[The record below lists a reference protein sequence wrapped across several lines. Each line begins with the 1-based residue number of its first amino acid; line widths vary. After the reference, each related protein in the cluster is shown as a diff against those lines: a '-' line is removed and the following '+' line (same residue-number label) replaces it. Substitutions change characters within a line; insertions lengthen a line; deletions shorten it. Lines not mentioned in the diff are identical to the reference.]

1 MRLISSVSSW
11 LHTTRARLT
20 LLFGGTAVATGLVV
34 GLVADELLT
43 RQLTDLSG
51 QSLMNSSRP
60 IALALAQGMQERER
74 EIALLSHLPMLTQ
87 GAGYA
92 PQLQAHLEQ
101 IRQSYPFYSWIGVT
115 DTQGV
120 VQVATGY
127 LLQGQNV
134 SQRPWFGAG
143 GRGPYVG
150 DAHDAV
156 LLDKLLRAPGS
167 QVPLRFMDYASPV
180 RGQDSVF
187 KGVVAAHV
195 NWAWVQ
201 DIIRRSSPAAP
212 LSSGLEVIL
221 VNKDGVINTEGAV
234 EQPRSALPILPE
246 PGAFRVM
253 SWGNASPRPY
263 LTAVVPVSTQ
273 TATDLGWLLVTRQP
287 LEMALQPISRLHT
300 LLALLLG
307 LMAALLAGLAYGVA
321 RRFSQPVERLADA
334 ARQVQVTGQVDAL
347 DFEMKTVEFQH
358 LRSALQNMAQGLL
371 EGRAALQSANAE
383 LEQRVAER
391 TVALHQSEQRYLS
404 ILEDQTEIICR
415 FDASNRMTFVNEA
428 FCRLF
433 DLRRDE
439 VVGQVW
445 APIVH
450 PDDLPLVTKALHGVS
465 PVQPLAVVENRVVAG
480 DGTIRWC
487 QFSNRALFDDDG
499 QLVEWQSV
507 GRDVTERRQL
517 EAELAKASE
526 QFQDLYD
533 HAPCG
538 YYALDR
544 QGKYVHL
551 NLLTLQWL
559 GLPREEVIGK
569 LGPADFFDDE
579 GRALFAQNFPVFL
592 ETGKIGP
599 VEFNLIGRGS
609 GVRRVSVSS
618 TAILDAQGDY
628 VMSRSIMYDVS
639 ELHAARQQL
648 HTLNLEQQAMLD
660 NDLIGIAKVKDR
672 VIVWRNPALERIF
685 GYAPGTLQGRT
696 TEEMYVDQEDFLAF
710 GRDAYAVLA
719 SGQHYRQQRRM
730 RRVTGEMV
738 WIDVNGVLLEGQG
751 ESLWLMQDITAM
763 KQYQEQVEHIAFHD
777 GLTHLP
783 NRLLLADRLSQAF
796 ALCDRTQTQ
805 AAVCYLDLNGF
816 KPINDRYGHDMGD
829 EVLKITARRL
839 LEQVRGNDT
848 AARIGGDEFVLVLTA
863 VKDPAEV
870 DQALRRVM
878 AAIEQPIDLGE
889 GRVVSVSAAVGTALY
904 PRDGTTTFE
913 LLRAADQA
921 MYADKGHV
929 SAERSL

>member
-1 MRLISSVSSW
+1 MSRW
-11 LHTTRARLT
+11 LQTTRARLT
-20 LLFGGTAVATGLVV
+20 LLFGGTAVATGLAV
-34 GLVADELLT
+34 GLLADELLT

-51 QSLMNSSRP
+51 QSLMNSSQP

-74 EIALLSHLPMLTQ
+74 EISLLSHLPMLTQ
-87 GAGYA
+87 DSGYD

-115 DTQGV
+115 DTRGV
-120 VQVATGY
+120 VQVATGN
-127 LLQGQNV
+127 LLQDQNV

-143 GRGPYVG
+143 RQGPYVG

-180 RGQDSVF
+180 RGQDSAF
-187 KGVVAAHV
+187 KGVIAAHV

-201 DIIRRSSPAAP
+201 DIIQRASPAPP
-212 LSSGLEVIL
+212 LASGLEVML

-253 SWGNASPRPY
+253 SWGGASTQPY
-263 LTAVVPVSTQ
+263 LTAVMSVRAQ
-273 TATDLGWLLVTRQP
+273 TSTDLGWLLVTRQP
-287 LEMALQPISRLHT
+287 LDKALQPIARLHT

-307 LMAALLAGLAYGVA
+307 LMAVLLGGLAYWVA
-321 RRFSQPVERLADA
+321 RRFSQPLERLAHA
-334 ARQVQVTGQVDAL
+334 AQEVQATGQVAAL
-347 DFEMKTVEFQH
+347 NVNVKTLEFRR
-358 LRSALQNMAQGLL
+358 LRSALQDMAQGLL

-383 LEQRVAER
+383 LEQRVTER
-391 TVALHQSEQRYLS
+391 TQALHQSEQRYLS
-404 ILEDQTEIICR
+404 ILEDQTEMICR
-415 FDASNRMTFVNEA
+415 FDAGNRMTFVNEA

-433 DLRRDE
+433 HLRRDE

-450 PDDLPLVTKALHGVS
+450 PDDLSMVTRALQDVSPAQPLV
-465 PVQPLAVVENRVVAG
+465 VVENRVVAG
-480 DGTIRWC
+480 DGAIRWC
-487 QFSNRALFDDDG
+487 QFSNRALYDDEG

-533 HAPCG
+533 NAPCG

-579 GRALFAQNFPVFL
+579 GKALFTACFPVFL
-592 ETGKIGP
+592 QNGKIGP
-599 VEFNLIGRGS
+599 LEFNLCGRG
-609 GVRRVSVSS
+609 GEQRRVSVSS
-618 TAILDAQGDY
+618 TAILNAQGEY

-648 HTLNLEQQAMLD
+648 HTLNREQQAMLD

-685 GYAPGTLQGRT
+685 GYAPGTLQGRL
-696 TEEMYVDQEDFLAF
+696 TEEMYVDREDFLAF
-710 GRDAYAVLA
+710 GRDAYAALA

-730 RRVTGEMV
+730 RKRTGETV
-738 WIDVNGVLLEGQG
+738 WIDVNGVLLVGQG

-777 GLTHLP
+777 ALTHLP
-783 NRLLLADRLSQAF
+783 NRLLLADRMAQAF
-796 ALCDRTQTQ
+796 ALSDRTQTQ
-805 AAVCYLDLNGF
+805 AAVCYFDLNGF

-829 EVLKITARRL
+829 EVLKTTGRRL
-839 LEQVRGNDT
+839 LAQVRGNDT

-870 DQALRRVM
+870 DQALCRVM
-878 AAIEQPIDLGE
+878 AAIEQPIDLGG
-889 GRVVSVSAAVGTALY
+889 GRVVRVSAAVGTALY
-904 PRDGTTTFE
+904 PRDGTTSFE

>member
-1 MRLISSVSSW
+1 MTLMPAVSSW
-11 LHTTRARLT
+11 LQTTRSRLT
-20 LLFGGTAVATGLVV
+20 LLFGGTAVLAGLAI
-34 GLVADELLT
+34 GLVADQVLT
-43 RQLTDLSG
+43 RHLTELSG
-51 QSLMNSSRP
+51 QSLVSASQP

-74 EIALLSHLPMLTQ
+74 EIALLSYLPMLTRDD
-87 GAGYA
+87 GYA

-115 DTQGV
+115 DAQGV
-120 VQVATGY
+120 VQVSTGN
-127 LLQGQNV
+127 LLRGQNV
-134 SQRPWFGAG
+134 SQRPWFSAG
-143 GRGPYVG
+143 QQGPYVG

-167 QVPLRFMDYASPV
+167 PVPLRFMDYASPV
-180 RGQDSVF
+180 RGQDSVL
-187 KGVVAAHV
+187 KGVVSAHV

-201 DIIRRSSPAAP
+201 DIIRRATPQSPMTG
-212 LSSGLEVIL
+212 GLEVLL
-221 VNKDGVINTEGAV
+221 VNKDGVINTAGAV
-234 EQPRSALPILPE
+234 EQPRAALPILPSQ
-246 PGAFRVM
+246 GTFQVM
-253 SWGNASPRPY
+253 SWGDDPKETY
-263 LTAVVPVSTQ
+263 LTAVVPVRAQ
-273 TATDLGWLLVTRQP
+273 TVTDLGWMLVTRQP
-287 LEMALQPISRLHT
+287 LEMALAPINRLHT

-307 LMAALLAGLAYGVA
+307 LMAALLVALAYWAA
-321 RRFSQPVERLADA
+321 RRFSQPVERLAEA
-334 ARQVQVTGQVDAL
+334 ARQVQASGQVAAL
-347 DFEMKTVEFQH
+347 DFEMDTVEFQH
-358 LRSALQNMAQGLL
+358 LRSALQNMTQGLID
-371 EGRAALQSANAE
+371 GKAALEQANAE
-383 LEQRVAER
+383 LEHRVIER
-391 TVALHQSEQRYLS
+391 TLALQQTEQRYLS

-415 FDASNRMTFVNEA
+415 FDANNRMTFVNDA

-433 DLRRDE
+433 HLRRED
-439 VVGQVW
+439 VLGRVW
-445 APIVH
+445 SPIVY
-450 PDDLPLVTKALHGVS
+450 PDDLPLVTQKLAAIHPRN
-465 PVQPLAVVENRVVAG
+465 PVVVIENRVVSG
-480 DGTIRWC
+480 DGSIRWC
-487 QFSNRALFDDDG
+487 QFSNRALFDDAG

-507 GRDVTERRQL
+507 GRDITERRQL
-517 EAELAKASE
+517 EAELAQASE

-579 GRALFAQNFPVFL
+579 GKALFTACFPVFL
-592 ETGKIGP
+592 QTGKIGP
-599 VEFNLIGRGS
+599 LEFNLCGRG
-609 GVRRVSVSS
+609 GVQRRVSVSS
-618 TAILDAQGDY
+618 TAILNAQGDY

-730 RRVTGEMV
+730 RKVTGEMV

-783 NRLLLADRLSQAF
+783 NRLLLADRMAQAF
-796 ALCDRTQTQ
+796 ALSDRTQTQ

-829 EVLKITARRL
+829 EVLKVTARRL
-839 LEQVRGNDT
+839 LKQVRGNDT

>member
-1 MRLISSVSSW
+1 MRLTSSMSRW
-11 LHTTRARLT
+11 LQTTRARLT
-20 LLFGGTAVATGLVV
+20 LLFGGTAVATGLAV
-34 GLVADELLT
+34 GLLADELLT

-51 QSLMNSSRP
+51 QSLMNSSQP

-74 EIALLSHLPMLTQ
+74 EISLLSHLQMLTQ
-87 GAGYA
+87 GQGYD
-92 PQLQAHLEQ
+92 PHLQAHLEQ

-115 DTQGV
+115 DTRGV
-120 VQVATGY
+120 VQVATAN
-127 LLQGQNV
+127 LLQDQNV

-143 GRGPYVG
+143 RQGPYVG

-180 RGQDSVF
+180 RGQDSAF
-187 KGVVAAHV
+187 KGVIAAHV

-201 DIIRRSSPAAP
+201 DIIQRASPASP
-212 LSSGLEVIL
+212 LASGLEVML

-234 EQPRSALPILPE
+234 EQPRSALPVLPE

-253 SWGNASPRPY
+253 SWGGASTQPY
-263 LTAVVPVSTQ
+263 LTAVMSVRAQ
-273 TATDLGWLLVTRQP
+273 TSTDLGWLLVTRQP
-287 LEMALQPISRLHT
+287 LDKALQPIARLHT

-307 LMAALLAGLAYGVA
+307 LMAALLGGLAYWVA
-321 RRFSQPVERLADA
+321 RRFSQPLERLAQA
-334 ARQVQVTGQVDAL
+334 AQEVQATGQVAAL
-347 DFEMKTVEFQH
+347 DVDVKTLEFRR

-391 TVALHQSEQRYLS
+391 TLALHQSEQRYLS
-404 ILEDQTEIICR
+404 ILEDQTEMICR

-428 FCRLF
+428 FCRMFHLH
-433 DLRRDE
+433 RNE

-445 APIVH
+445 SPIVH
-450 PDDLPLVTKALHGVS
+450 PDDLPMVTQALQSVS
-465 PVQPLAVVENRVVAG
+465 PTQPLVLIENRVMGG

-507 GRDVTERRQL
+507 GRDVTERHHL
-517 EAELAKASE
+517 EDELAKASE

-533 HAPCG
+533 NAPCG

-579 GRALFAQNFPVFL
+579 GKALFNACFPAFLQN
-592 ETGKIGP
+592 GKIGP
-599 VEFNLIGRGS
+599 LEFNLCGRG
-609 GVRRVSVSS
+609 GEQRRVSVSS
-618 TAILDAQGDY
+618 TSILNAQGDY

-660 NDLIGIAKVKDR
+660 NDMIGIAKVKDR

-685 GYAPGTLQGRT
+685 GYAPGTLQGRL
-696 TEEMYVDQEDFLAF
+696 TEEMYVDREDFLAF

-719 SGQHYRQQRRM
+719 TGQHYRQQRRM
-730 RRVTGEMV
+730 RKVTGEIV
-738 WIDVNGVLLEGQG
+738 WIDVNGVLLQGQG

-763 KQYQEQVEHIAFHD
+763 KQYQEQVEHIAFQD
-777 GLTHLP
+777 ALTQLP
-783 NRLLLADRLSQAF
+783 NRLLLADRMTQAF
-796 ALCDRTQTQ
+796 ALSDRTQTQ
-805 AAVCYLDLNGF
+805 AAVCYFDLNGF

-829 EVLKITARRL
+829 EVLKITDRRL

-878 AAIEQPIDLGE
+878 AAIEQPIDLGA

-904 PRDGTTTFE
+904 PRDGTTTFD

-921 MYADKGHV
+921 MYTDKGHV

>member
-120 VQVATGY
+120 VQVATGN

-201 DIIRRSSPAAP
+201 DIIRRASPAAP

-253 SWGNASPRPY
+253 SWGDASPRPY
-263 LTAVVPVSTQ
+263 LTAVVPVRAQ

-428 FCRLF
+428 FCRMF
-433 DLRRDE
+433 DLHRNV
-439 VVGQVW
+439 VVGRVW
-445 APIVH
+445 APMVH
-450 PDDLPLVTKALHGVS
+450 PDDLHLVTKALHGVS

-517 EAELAKASE
+517 EAELAQASE

-538 YYALDR
+538 YYALDG

-579 GRALFAQNFPVFL
+579 GKALFTACFPVFL
-592 ETGKIGP
+592 QTGKIGP
-599 VEFNLIGRGS
+599 LEFNLCGRG
-609 GVRRVSVSS
+609 GVQRRVSVSS

-648 HTLNLEQQAMLD
+648 HKLNREQQAMLD

-685 GYAPGTLQGRT
+685 GYAPGTLQGRL
-696 TEEMYVDQEDFLAF
+696 TEEMYVDREDFLAF

-719 SGQHYRQQRRM
+719 SGRHYRQQRRM
-730 RRVTGEMV
+730 RKVTGEIV

-777 GLTHLP
+777 ALTSLP
-783 NRLLLADRLSQAF
+783 NRLLLADRMAQAF
-796 ALCDRTQTQ
+796 ALSDRTQTQ
-805 AAVCYLDLNGF
+805 AAVCYFDLNGF

-829 EVLKITARRL
+829 EVLKVTARRL
-839 LEQVRGNDT
+839 LKQVRGNDT

>member
-1 MRLISSVSSW
+1 MRLTSSMSRW
-11 LHTTRARLT
+11 LQTTRARLT
-20 LLFGGTAVATGLVV
+20 LLFGGTAVATGLAV
-34 GLVADELLT
+34 GLLADELLT

-51 QSLMNSSRP
+51 QSLMNSSQP

-74 EIALLSHLPMLTQ
+74 EISLLSHLQMLTQ
-87 GAGYA
+87 GQGYD
-92 PQLQAHLEQ
+92 PHLQAHLEQ

-115 DTQGV
+115 DTRGV
-120 VQVATGY
+120 VQVATAN
-127 LLQGQNV
+127 LLQDQNV

-143 GRGPYVG
+143 RQGPYVG

-180 RGQDSVF
+180 RGQDSAF
-187 KGVVAAHV
+187 KGVIAAHV

-201 DIIRRSSPAAP
+201 DIIQRASPASP
-212 LSSGLEVIL
+212 LASGLEVML

-234 EQPRSALPILPE
+234 EQPRSALPVLPE

-253 SWGNASPRPY
+253 SWGGASTQPY
-263 LTAVVPVSTQ
+263 LTAVMSVRAQ
-273 TATDLGWLLVTRQP
+273 TSTDLGWLLVTRQP
-287 LEMALQPISRLHT
+287 LDKALQPIARLHT

-307 LMAALLAGLAYGVA
+307 LMAALLGGLAYWVA
-321 RRFSQPVERLADA
+321 RRFSQPLERLAQA
-334 ARQVQVTGQVDAL
+334 AQEVQATGQVAAL
-347 DFEMKTVEFQH
+347 DVDVKTLEFRR

-391 TVALHQSEQRYLS
+391 TLALHQSEQRYLS
-404 ILEDQTEIICR
+404 ILEDQTEMICR

-428 FCRLF
+428 FCRMFHLH
-433 DLRRDE
+433 RNE
-439 VVGQVW
+439 VVGHVW
-445 APIVH
+445 SPMVH
-450 PDDLPLVTKALHGVS
+450 PDDLPMVTQALQSVS
-465 PVQPLAVVENRVVAG
+465 PTQPLVLIENRVMGG

-507 GRDVTERRQL
+507 GRDVTERHHL
-517 EAELAKASE
+517 EDELAKASE

-533 HAPCG
+533 NAPCG

-579 GRALFAQNFPVFL
+579 GKALFNACFPAFLQN
-592 ETGKIGP
+592 GKIGP
-599 VEFNLIGRGS
+599 LEFNLCGRG
-609 GVRRVSVSS
+609 GEQRRVSVSS
-618 TAILDAQGDY
+618 TSILNAQGDY

-660 NDLIGIAKVKDR
+660 NDMIGIAKVKDR

-685 GYAPGTLQGRT
+685 GYAPGTLQGRL
-696 TEEMYVDQEDFLAF
+696 TEEMYVDREDFLAF

-719 SGQHYRQQRRM
+719 TGQHYRQQRRM
-730 RRVTGEMV
+730 RKVTGEIV
-738 WIDVNGVLLEGQG
+738 WIDVNGVLLQGQG

-777 GLTHLP
+777 ALTQLP
-783 NRLLLADRLSQAF
+783 NRLLLADRMTQAF
-796 ALCDRTQTQ
+796 ALSDRTQTQ
-805 AAVCYLDLNGF
+805 VAVCYFDLNGF

-829 EVLKITARRL
+829 EVLKITDRRL

-878 AAIEQPIDLGE
+878 AAIEQPIDLGA

-904 PRDGTTTFE
+904 PRDGTTTFD

-921 MYADKGHV
+921 MYTDKGHV

>member
-517 EAELAKASE
+517 EAELAQASE
-526 QFQDLYD
+526 RFQDLYD

-579 GRALFAQNFPVFL
+579 GKALFNACFPVFL
-592 ETGKIGP
+592 QNGKIGP
-599 VEFNLIGRGS
+599 LEFNLCGRG
-609 GVRRVSVSS
+609 GEQRRVSVSS
-618 TAILDAQGDY
+618 TAILNAQGEY
-628 VMSRSIMYDVS
+628 MMSRSIMYDVS

-685 GYAPGTLQGRT
+685 GYAPGMLQGRL
-696 TEEMYVDQEDFLAF
+696 TEEMYVDREDFLAF

-730 RRVTGEMV
+730 RKVTGEIV

-777 GLTHLP
+777 ALTHLP
-783 NRLLLADRLSQAF
+783 NRLLLADRMTQAF
-796 ALCDRTQTQ
+796 ALSDRTQTQ
-805 AAVCYLDLNGF
+805 AAVCYFDLNGF

-829 EVLKITARRL
+829 EVLKITGRRL

-878 AAIEQPIDLGE
+878 AAIEQPIDLGG
-889 GRVVSVSAAVGTALY
+889 GRVVRVSAAVGTALY
-904 PRDGTTTFE
+904 PRDGTTSFE